1 MNRALLLAALAAL
14 LQGCATRFELPEPG
28 GAESVALRFQD
39 SSIKVARDDRP
50 LQADSLEAGDIIL
63 TSAPTLRSAS
73 IRLMTWAPVSHAAIY
88 VGGGT
93 VVEAVGS
100 GVRARSVGEL
110 LEDES
115 LALVLRFPGLDR
127 EQQRDIGEY
136 ALQKTGARFSFV
148 GVTLHIP
155 YSVTRRV
162 CELPLLPAGV
172 RDACLRSVGVLSYV
186 AATESQLF
194 CSQLVMQ
201 AYQRAGA
208 PITNADARL
217 ISPADI
223 LHMRE
228 GDVSSVSI
236 ARPLRYVGQLQSAR
250 PIATLAASD

>member
-14 LQGCATRFELPEPG
+14 LQGCATRFELPASG
-28 GAESVALRFQD
+28 GAEGVALRFQD
-39 SSIKVARDDRP
+39 SSIEATREGRP
-50 LQADSLEAGDIIL
+50 LQPDSLQAGDIIL

-73 IRLMTWAPVSHAAIY
+73 IRLMTWAPVSHAAVY
-88 VGGGT
+88 VGEGT

-100 GVRARSVGEL
+100 GVRARTVDEL
-110 LEDES
+110 LEEES

-127 EQQRDIGEY
+127 GQQRDIGEY
-136 ALQKTGARFSFV
+136 ALRKTGARFSFV

-162 CELPLLPAGV
+162 CELPLLPAGL

-186 AATESQLF
+186 AATESRLF

-250 PIATLAASD
+250 PSATLAAID

>member
-14 LQGCATRFELPEPG
+14 LQGCATRFELPESG
-28 GAESVALRFQD
+28 GAEGVALRFQD
-39 SSIKVARDDRP
+39 SSITVARDDRP
-50 LQADSLEAGDIIL
+50 LQPDSLEAGDIIL

-88 VGGGT
+88 VGEGT

-100 GVRARSVGEL
+100 GVRARTVDEL
-110 LEDES
+110 LEEES
-115 LALVLRFPGLDR
+115 LALVLRFPGLAR

-136 ALQKTGARFSFV
+136 ALRKTGARFSFV

-162 CELPLLPAGV
+162 CELPLLPAGL
-172 RDACLRSVGVLSYV
+172 RDACLRSVGVLSYA
-186 AATESQLF
+186 AATERRLF

-250 PIATLAASD
+250 PIATLAAID

>member
-1 MNRALLLAALAAL
+1 MNRAFLLAALAAL

-28 GAESVALRFQD
+28 GAEGATLRFQD
-39 SSIKVARDDRP
+39 SSIREARDDRP
-50 LQADSLEAGDIIL
+50 LRADSLQAGDIIL

-73 IRLMTWAPVSHAAIY
+73 IRLMTWAPVSHAALY
-88 VGGGT
+88 VGEGT

-100 GVRARSVGEL
+100 GVRARTVDEL
-110 LEDES
+110 LEEES
-115 LALVLRFPGLDR
+115 LAIVLRFPGLDR

-136 ALQKTGARFSFV
+136 ALRKTGARFSFV

-155 YSVTRRV
+155 YSLTRRV
-162 CELPLLPAGV
+162 CELPLLPAGL
-172 RDACLRSVGVLSYV
+172 RDACLRSVGVLSYA
-186 AATESQLF
+186 AATESRLF

-236 ARPLRYVGQLQSAR
+236 AQPLRYVGQLKSAR
-250 PIATLAASD
+250 PSATLAAID

>member
-14 LQGCATRFELPEPG
+14 LQGCATRFELPEAG
-28 GAESVALRFQD
+28 GAEGVALRFQD
-39 SSIKVARDDRP
+39 SSITVANDDRP
-50 LQADSLEAGDIIL
+50 LQLDSLQAGDIIL

-88 VGGGT
+88 VGEGT

-100 GVRARSVGEL
+100 GVRARTVGEL
-110 LEDES
+110 LEEES
-115 LALVLRFPGLDR
+115 LALVLRFPDLDR
-127 EQQRDIGEY
+127 AQQRDIGEY
-136 ALQKTGARFSFV
+136 ALQKTGVRFSFI

-172 RDACLRSVGVLSYV
+172 RDACLRSVGVLSYA

-201 AYQRAGA
+201 AHQRAGA
-208 PITNADARL
+208 SITSADARL

-236 ARPLRYVGQLQSAR
+236 AQPLRYLGRLKSAR
-250 PIATLAASD
+250 PIATLAAID

>member
-14 LQGCATRFELPEPG
+14 LPGCATSFELRESG
-28 GAESVALRFQD
+28 GAERATLRFQD
-39 SSIKVARDDRP
+39 SSAVLARDDGP
-50 LQADSLEAGDIIL
+50 VQPDSLQPGDIIL

-73 IRLMTWAPVSHAAIY
+73 IRLVSWAPVSHAALY
-88 VGGGT
+88 VGDGK

-100 GVRARSVGEL
+100 GVRARSVDEL
-110 LEDES
+110 LEEES
-115 LALVLRFPGLDR
+115 LALVLRLPGLDSGR
-127 EQQRDIGEY
+127 QRDIGEY
-136 ALQKTGARFSFV
+136 ALQKTGTRFNFV

-162 CELPLLPAGV
+162 CELPLLPAGL
-172 RDACLRSVGVLSYV
+172 RGACLRSVGVLNY
-186 AATESQLF
+186 AAAAESQLF

-208 PITNADARL
+208 PITDVDARL

-236 ARPLRYVGQLQSAR
+236 AQPLRYVGQLRSAR
-250 PIATLAASD
+250 PAATLAAID

>member
-1 MNRALLLAALAAL
+1 MNRALLLAVLAAL
-14 LQGCATRFELPEPG
+14 LQGCATRFELPEAG
-28 GAESVALRFQD
+28 GAEGVALRFQD
-39 SSIKVARDDRP
+39 SSIKVTRDDGP
-50 LQADSLEAGDIIL
+50 LQPDSLQAGDIIL

-88 VGGGT
+88 VGEGT

-110 LEDES
+110 LEEES

-127 EQQRDIGEY
+127 AQQRDIGEY
-136 ALQKTGARFSFV
+136 ALQKTGARFSFI

-172 RDACLRSVGVLSYV
+172 RDACLRSVGVLSYA

-236 ARPLRYVGQLQSAR
+236 AQPLRYVGQLQSAR
-250 PIATLAASD
+250 PIATLAAID

>member
-1 MNRALLLAALAAL
+1 M
-14 LQGCATRFELPEPG
+14 
-28 GAESVALRFQD
+28 
-39 SSIKVARDDRP
+39 
-50 LQADSLEAGDIIL
+50 
-63 TSAPTLRSAS
+63 
-73 IRLMTWAPVSHAAIY
+73 
-88 VGGGT
+88 
-93 VVEAVGS
+93 
-100 GVRARSVGEL
+100 
-110 LEDES
+110 
-115 LALVLRFPGLDR
+115 
-127 EQQRDIGEY
+127 
-136 ALQKTGARFSFV
+136 
-148 GVTLHIP
+148 
-155 YSVTRRV
+155 
-162 CELPLLPAGV
+162 

-201 AYQRAGA
+201 AYQHAGA